1 MHCGILVNMPYY
13 NSNYFLTI
21 ILFVVAVGAG
31 GLMSQEV
38 LDEIARISLAIT
50 KQIAVVTGVPD
61 DQLTEGQSS

>member
-1 MHCGILVNMPYY
+1 
-13 NSNYFLTI
+13 
-21 ILFVVAVGAG
+21 
-31 GLMSQEV
+31 MSQEV